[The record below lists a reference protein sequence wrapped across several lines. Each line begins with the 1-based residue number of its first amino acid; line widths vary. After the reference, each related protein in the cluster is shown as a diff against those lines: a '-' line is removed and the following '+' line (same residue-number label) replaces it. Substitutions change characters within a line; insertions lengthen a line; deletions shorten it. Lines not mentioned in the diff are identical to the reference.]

1 MRVSYFASISICAL
15 TDRHT
20 YINLVT
26 WMCNYARLDIGVA
39 CVRYIIAFFACNK
52 SISGHSLTN
61 FCYLCVVGREK
72 SVDCKRHLAW
82 FFILKSPI

>member
-1 MRVSYFASISICAL
+1 MHGLIWVLPVS
-15 TDRHT
+15 
-20 YINLVT
+20 
-26 WMCNYARLDIGVA
+26 DILLP
-39 CVRYIIAFFACNK
+39 FFACNK